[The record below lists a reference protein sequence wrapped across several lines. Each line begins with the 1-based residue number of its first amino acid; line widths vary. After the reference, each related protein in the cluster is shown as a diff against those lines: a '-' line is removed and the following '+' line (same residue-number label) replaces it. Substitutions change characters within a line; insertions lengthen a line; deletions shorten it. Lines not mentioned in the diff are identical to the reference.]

1 MRIVRIDRDK
11 PRLDRLK
18 EAAAVLKR
26 GGLVVYPTET
36 AYALGCDAM
45 NRRAIARIYGVKRRE
60 SGKPLPLI
68 AGNVA
73 QVRRVA
79 KIDPISAA
87 LAGTFWPGPLTLVLK
102 AKAGLPKGVVSG
114 SGEIGVRVSGD
125 VIARRLAELLGRP
138 IVSTSANR
146 SGNRTPYRLVDILDD
161 VGARPDFCL
170 DAGELPPHLPSTV
183 VRCFTNGACEI
194 LRPGPVGA
202 ETIQAV
208 LNERL

>member
-1 MRIVRIDRDK
+1 MRIVRIDRER
-11 PRLDRLK
+11 PRLDRIQ

-36 AYALGCDAM
+36 AYALGCDATD
-45 NRRAIARIYGVKRRE
+45 REAVARIYALKARDAR
-60 SGKPLPLI
+60 KPLPLI
-68 AGNVA
+68 AA
-73 QVRRVA
+73 DPRQVRRVA
-79 KIDPISAA
+79 HLDPVSAT
-87 LAGTFWPGPLTLVLK
+87 LAATFWPGPLTLVLR
-102 AKAGLPKGVVSG
+102 ARPGLPKGVASARK
-114 SGEIGVRVSGD
+114 ETAVRVSGEP
-125 VIARRLAELLGRP
+125 IARALAKTLGRP

-146 SGNRTPYRLVDILDD
+146 SGRATTYRLVDLLDD
-161 VGARPDFCL
+161 VGTGPDFCL
-170 DAGELPPHLPSTV
+170 DAGELPPHPPSTI